1 MWDNLIE
8 CFFETQELLV
18 SSNDPEGQA
27 KCTRGEKLACL
38 LLPGSEN
45 KMDEPALLH
54 GARKLDQVALAT
66 IFDKYAPAIYKY
78 CFRLSHDA
86 IESDN
91 IVGDVFAELFEK
103 LTAGQGPLTN
113 LRSYLYQI
121 AYHRL
126 IDHIRYNQQMTKL
139 EIVNNAQD
147 KLAASSVQSEVEDR
161 FLLETLLSAL
171 NTDLS
176 EIQQHVIFLR
186 FFEDF
191 SLRET
196 ALIIGKSV
204 NNVKVIQN
212 RAIAKLRKSLRL

>member
-1 MWDNLIE
+1 
-8 CFFETQELLV
+8 
-18 SSNDPEGQA
+18 
-27 KCTRGEKLACL
+27 
-38 LLPGSEN
+38 
-45 KMDEPALLH
+45 
-54 GARKLDQVALAT
+54 
-66 IFDKYAPAIYKY
+66 
-78 CFRLSHDA
+78 
-86 IESDN
+86 
-91 IVGDVFAELFEK
+91 
-103 LTAGQGPLTN
+103 
-113 LRSYLYQI
+113 
-121 AYHRL
+121 
-126 IDHIRYNQQMTKL
+126 MTKL